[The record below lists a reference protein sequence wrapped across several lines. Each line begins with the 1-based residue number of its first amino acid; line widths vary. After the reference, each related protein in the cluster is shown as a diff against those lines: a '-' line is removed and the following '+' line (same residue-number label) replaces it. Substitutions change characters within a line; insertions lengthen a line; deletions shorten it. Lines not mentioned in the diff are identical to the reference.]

1 MKGQSG
7 IEYLMLVG
15 VLIVL
20 VLPFAYI
27 IYGDTQTKNNVEIS
41 KLAVSKIAKA
51 ANLVYAQGPGARTTI
66 KVYLPAGV
74 LNITTLD
81 REVRMNMTSAGGQT
95 TLLFEPT
102 YANLTNSHLSTF
114 SGIKAIQIEYNE
126 TTKKVAISEAQ

>member
-1 MKGQSG
+1 MKGQSA

-27 IYGDTQTKNNVEIS
+27 IYGDTQVKNNVEIS

-66 KVYLPAGV
+66 RVYLPNGV
-74 LNITTLD
+74 INITTLNQ
-81 REVRMNMTSAGGQT
+81 EVRMNMTATGGQT

-102 YANLTNSHLSTF
+102 YANLTNSQISSF
-114 SGIKAIQIEYNE
+114 SGIKAIQVEYNE